1 MHIDPMLPIAVEI
14 FLGILFIAILLRWLK
29 QPHVVGY
36 LIAGVLLG
44 PHVLGLISD
53 QATQER
59 LGAIGVVLL
68 LFFIGMEV
76 SPKRLI
82 ARWKVAVIG
91 TLIQICV
98 SVGIVWLLG
107 NWLEWPFARSVLIGF
122 VISLSSTAV
131 VLKMLQDWNEM
142 DTDTGQ
148 DVLGILLFQD
158 MAIIPMLMVIGFL
171 SGDRPDIG
179 NLMLQGIGGTF
190 IITLMVIILVKDSI
204 NLPLASWLKNDH
216 EMQVF
221 AALIICFGL
230 ATLTGLF
237 GLSTALGAFVGG
249 MLVGS
254 AQQTQWVH
262 HSLNPLRV
270 IFVAFFFVSIG
281 TLLNL
286 DFLITHWQLIGILV
300 IAAFITNSFI
310 NALILLLSGKS
321 WKKSLYAGVLL
332 SQIGEFSFVL
342 AAVGFEAALISDYG
356 YQLTI
361 AIIAITLI
369 LSPPWIAT
377 MRYVLKVSV
386 PKPG

>member
-14 FLGILFIAILLRWLK
+14 FLGILFIAILLRRLN

-44 PHVLGLISD
+44 PHVLGLIDD
-53 QATQER
+53 QAIQER

-82 ARWKVAVIG
+82 SRWKIAVIG

-98 SVGIVWLLG
+98 SVGLAWLLG
-107 NWLEWPFARSVLIGF
+107 NWLDWPYGRSVLIGF

-131 VLKMLQDWNEM
+131 VLKMLQDWNEI

-158 MAIIPMLMVIGFL
+158 MAIIPMLIIIGYL

-179 NLMLQGIGGTF
+179 NLVWQGIGGVF
-190 IITLMVIILVKDSI
+190 VIVLMLIILIKGSI
-204 NLPLASWLKNDH
+204 NLPLSRWLKNDH

-230 ATLTGLF
+230 AALTGLF

-270 IFVAFFFVSIG
+270 VFVALFFVSIG

-286 DFLITHWQLIGILV
+286 DFLIANWQLIGILV
-300 IAAFITNSFI
+300 IAVFVTNSFL
-310 NALILLLSGKS
+310 NALILRSLGET
-321 WKKSLYAGVLL
+321 WKDSLYAGVLL

-356 YQLTI
+356 YHLTI

-369 LSPPWIAT
+369 VSPSWIAT
-377 MRYVLKVSV
+377 MRYILNLSEHKL
-386 PKPG
+386 G